1 MSCSPHPTK
10 LLPFLCSLVS
20 KTTGATA
27 VSSQPNCTHPPFPA
41 LVRSSP
47 GPLLILPLR
56 LQQFTPP
63 VGLSQPHVCRWPLCG
78 WLPSPTC
85 WNHIHP
91 VVQPRDL
98 NAISDCHTTW
108 EPVREARGSAFKMQT
123 HLFSRLRHPSQR
135 QLTCPS
141 PPCPSCHCSSPSPA
155 GSCTPPLRPF
165 ARGSLGR
172 TVGPQASC
180 RCSSQHVPAPL
191 HQHCFPEKAPF
202 RCAGQSPGT

>member
-1 MSCSPHPTK
+1 MFPTPNQATPVS
-10 LLPFLCSLVS
+10 LLPCQQNHWCCCCRHSP
-20 KTTGATA
+20 TA
-27 VSSQPNCTHPPFPA
+27 PTQPFPA

-47 GPLLILPLR
+47 GPLLSLPLR
-56 LQQFTPP
+56 LQQSTPP

-78 WLPSPTC
+78 WLPSPIC

-123 HLFSRLRHPSQR
+123 HLFSRLCHPSQR
-135 QLTCPS
+135 QLTGPS

-165 ARGSLGR
+165 ARGSLGH

-180 RCSSQHVPAPL
+180 RCSSQYVPAPL
-191 HQHCFPEKAPF
+191 NQHRFPEKAPF

>member
-47 GPLLILPLR
+47 GPLLSLPLR
-56 LQQFTPP
+56 LQQSTPP
-63 VGLSQPHVCRWPLCG
+63 VGLSQPQVCRWPLCG

-135 QLTCPS
+135 QLTGPS
-141 PPCPSCHCSSPSPA
+141 PPCPWLLTQPCRVVHASLEALCTWLPWPHSRPSGLVQVFLSACP
-155 GSCTPPLRPF
+155 
-165 ARGSLGR
+165 
-172 TVGPQASC
+172 GPST
-180 RCSSQHVPAPL
+180 PAP
-191 HQHCFPEKAPF
+191 FP
-202 RCAGQSPGT
+202 